1 MTLTQKQLIEL
12 IKFALGGECDKSI
25 LTSLD
30 IQALF
35 GAAQGQTVLGLAMD
49 GLEKLSLPLSNRD
62 DRQILFSWVGTR
74 EMIYQQNTLHRKT
87 LKTIHELLKSNGIQE
102 VYMKGVT
109 VALRYPQPLH
119 RTVGDIDFVVAKD
132 DFKRTLEALEKIAKV
147 DYDLVH
153 EHHGMAHIG
162 DITIEPHYKVHNYQY
177 EANDKAMQEIFD
189 DVFPNKLR
197 YVDIDDEQVPMFP
210 PTMESV
216 FLISHMVN
224 HVYEEGLGLRQVI
237 DYRQLLENDSDKIDW
252 TLHTEYLQRM
262 HMTRAFR
269 VFTRICEKY
278 LGLSTSICKLQYTS
292 SEVRFADKMIE
303 DIMNVG
309 NFGRNAY
316 IFDHSSKW
324 GEAKNYLWVL
334 NRCIRLGALCRT
346 EAMSWPMAK
355 AKRYFWKKSV
365 TKSNGNEQ

>member
-1 MTLTQKQLIEL
+1 MTLTQRQLIEL
-12 IKFALGGECDKSI
+12 IKLALGVDCDRSI
-25 LTSLD
+25 FTAID

-35 GAAQGQTVLGLAMD
+35 DAAQGQTVLGLAID
-49 GLEKLSLPLSNRD
+49 GLERLSRPLPNRE
-62 DRQILFSWVGTR
+62 DRMILFSWIGAR
-74 EMIYQQNTLHRKT
+74 EVILQQNVLHKKT
-87 LKTIHELLKSNGIQE
+87 LRRIHELLKNNGIQE
-102 VYMKGVT
+102 VFMKGVT
-109 VALRYPQPLH
+109 VALRYPSPLH
-119 RTVGDIDFVVAKD
+119 RAVGDIDFVVARR
-132 DFKRTLEALEKIAKV
+132 DFKRTLKTLEEIAKV

-162 DITIEPHYKVHNYQY
+162 DITLEPHYKVHNYQY
-177 EANDKAMQEIFD
+177 EANDKAMHEIFD
-189 DVFPNKLR
+189 EVFPNKLR
-197 YVDIDDEQVPMFP
+197 FVDIDGEQIPMFP

-237 DYRQLLENDSDKIDW
+237 DYRQLLEKDGGKIDW

-262 HMTRAFR
+262 HMTRAFHT
-269 VFTRICEKY
+269 FTRICETY
-278 LGLSTSICKLQYTS
+278 LGLSTDICNLQYTN
-292 SEVRFADKMIE
+292 SEKQLADKMMD

-334 NRCIRLGALCRT
+334 SRCIRLGGLCRT
-346 EAMSWPMAK
+346 ESMSWPLAK
-355 AKRYFWKKSV
+355 AKRYLWKKSV
-365 TKSNGNEQ
+365 KKRNE